1 MIKSHQHFFN
11 FILILLDAVTVGLSL
26 LLAYW
31 IRFSSPFYPDWV
43 KVLNVSDYLALAA
56 VIIPIYIILFAIF
69 GLYKPI
75 RTRRFYRE
83 GEMIFIADTVGILI
97 TVCWLYLTRNI
108 YFSRLMLGYF
118 YVFTILFVGLERY
131 LIRIALT

>member
-1 MIKSHQHFFN
+1 M
-11 FILILLDAVTVGLSL
+11 ILLDGRDSRSVSTAGLLDSFFFTVLS
-26 LLAYW
+26 
-31 IRFSSPFYPDWV
+31 DWV

-108 YFSRLMLGYF
+108 YFSRLMLAIF
-118 YVFTILFVGLERY
+118 MY
-131 LIRIALT
+131 LRSYSSVWNVT